1 MPTRKEQIEF
11 IRDVLRQARV
21 RECIGKVCE
30 ECKFYDSPNCLETCY
45 ATELVDMGIVNIQ
58 AGKQNNPEAKT
69 IDLSKTKV
77 SSPIGPATLKE
88 MPNESLADIVKVVT
102 SSVETYVK
110 WRLETFTKAL
120 KDRSRSFLMRDT
132 SNGQYYNEQY
142 VPVATI
148 DHILMLLTDGYN
160 EQEVPYDYRL
170 DT

>member
-1 MPTRKEQIEF
+1 
-11 IRDVLRQARV
+11 
-21 RECIGKVCE
+21 
-30 ECKFYDSPNCLETCY
+30 
-45 ATELVDMGIVNIQ
+45 MGIVQ
-58 AGKQNNPEAKT
+58 LPEKKQNTPETKT

-77 SSPIGPATLKE
+77 SLPIGPAALKE

-102 SSVETYVK
+102 SSVETYAK
-110 WRLETFTKAL
+110 WRLETFAKAL

-132 SNGQYYNEQY
+132 SDGQYRSEQY

-148 DHILMLLTDGYN
+148 DHILMLLTDGYD